1 MKYKVMTKCYDNG
14 TAKISISPASDD
26 ETTHSEEFNKYD
38 LYVDVFDDEASAR
51 AFYDASLESEK
62 SK

>member
-1 MKYKVMTKCYDNG
+1 MKYKVITKCYDDG
-14 TAKISISPASDD
+14 TAKINIGPASGN
-26 ETTHSEEFNKYD
+26 ESTHSEEFNDYD

-51 AFYDASLESEK
+51 AFYDASIESEK

>member
-1 MKYKVMTKCYDNG
+1 MKYKVITQCYDD
-14 TAKISISPASDD
+14 TTKISIAPASDD
-26 ETTHSEEFNKYD
+26 ESTHSDSFSNYD

-51 AFYDASLESEK
+51 AFYDASIESEK

>member
-1 MKYKVMTKCYDNG
+1 MKYKVITKCYDDG
-14 TAKISISPASDD
+14 TAKISIGPATDD
-26 ETTHSEEFNKYD
+26 ETTHSEEFNNYD
-38 LYVDVFDDEASAR
+38 LYVDVFDDEAGAR